1 MTYNCEVLYTFT
13 SVSQKKKTLPTM
25 SETPPPCTATETNTS
40 KREQHSASASWD
52 ISIQQC
58 QRSPV
63 ERQQHESTTTK
74 VRANQHVTSNT
85 RSASTSSS
93 QSHDNPQ
100 QFCLRWNNY
109 QTNLTSVFDKLL
121 QSESF
126 VDVTLTCDGQ
136 SIKAHKIVL
145 SACSPYFQGLFLDNP
160 CQHPIIIM
168 SDIKWPLLKAV
179 VEFMYK
185 GEINIS
191 QDEIGPLL
199 RVAELLKIRGLADV
213 TNDQELNA
221 EVIPERLTV
230 LPPQISATVKKPRKT
245 PKDWHPMDE
254 GQMNGEGVNGFSAMA
269 GESSSRTGIQSTSH
283 FKADALRHRKR
294 QWSSTENNNIVDS
307 PVKVTAA
314 DHLDAES
321 PIPLNIIK
329 NTTSALGVGI
339 PQLSGPRSATSP
351 MFANQSALEAMGLSS
366 LLMNHSDDLEIKPEI
381 AEMIREEERVSIL
394 LL

>member
-1 MTYNCEVLYTFT
+1 
-13 SVSQKKKTLPTM
+13 M
-25 SETPPPCTATETNTS
+25 SETPPPCPPNETSTS
-40 KREQHSASASWD
+40 NRQQHSATPSYD
-52 ISIQQC
+52 VPIPQTQQ
-58 QRSPV
+58 SPV
-63 ERQQHESTTTK
+63 ERLQPEPTIKIHT
-74 VRANQHVTSNT
+74 NQHVTANI

-93 QSHDNPQ
+93 QSNDSSQ

-145 SACSPYFQGLFLDNP
+145 SACSPYFQALFLDNP

-191 QDEIGPLL
+191 QDQIGPLL

-213 TNDQELNA
+213 TNDHELNA
-221 EVIPERLTV
+221 EVIPV
-230 LPPQISATVKKPRKT
+230 LPPQISATAKKSRTT
-245 PKDWHPMDE
+245 PKGWRPIDD
-254 GQMNGEGVNGFSAMA
+254 GQTNGENGPHGLSTITRD
-269 GESSSRTGIQSTSH
+269 SNSRTGIQSTSH
-283 FKADALRHRKR
+283 FKAETLRHRKR
-294 QWSSTENNNIVDS
+294 QWSSSENNNITDS
-307 PVKVTAA
+307 PLKVMAA

-329 NTTSALGVGI
+329 NTPNTLAAGMS
-339 PQLSGPRSATSP
+339 QLTAARSAVSP
-351 MFANQSALEAMGLSS
+351 MFANHSALEAMGLSS
-366 LLMNHSDDLEIKPEI
+366 LLMNHSEDMEIKPEI
-381 AEMIREEERVSIL
+381 AEMIREEERVSTFQCGMYQTIYMVKGST
-394 LL
+394 